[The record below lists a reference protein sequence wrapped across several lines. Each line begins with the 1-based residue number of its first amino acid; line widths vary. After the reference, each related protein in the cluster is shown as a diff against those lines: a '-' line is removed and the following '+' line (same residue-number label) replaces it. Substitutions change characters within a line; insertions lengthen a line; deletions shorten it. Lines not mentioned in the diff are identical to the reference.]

1 MQFTSVNFGQNHFKF
16 EIGYFSPITLPP
28 KYIYIYIYIFTQN
41 AVWVCK
47 FKELK

>member
-28 KYIYIYIYIFTQN
+28 KKYIYIHSEWGLGLQI
-41 AVWVCK
+41 
-47 FKELK
+47 

>member
-1 MQFTSVNFGQNHFKF
+1 MQFTSVNFSQNHFKF

-28 KYIYIYIYIFTQN
+28 KNIYIFTQN
-41 AVWVCK
+41 GVWVCK